1 MNLNTSILKYIEDVK
16 SGSFTVE
23 EFITATLQRI
33 KDVDEDVHAYLSL
46 NNSAINDAKLIDQKI
61 SSGGKIGQCYGFPIS
76 IKDNICITG
85 TKTTC
90 ASKILENFVAPYT
103 STVVNRLQNEDAVIT
118 GKTNLDEFA
127 MGLTTEFS
135 AFGPTKNPWN
145 LDYVPGGS
153 SGGSAASVAANECLA
168 SLGSD
173 TGGSVR
179 NPASFC
185 SVVGLKPTYGLI
197 SRYGLISYANSIE
210 QIGPMTKTVKDSAFM
225 LNIIAGKDANDDTT
239 IDNNKVN
246 YLENIEDG
254 IEGKK
259 IGIIKE
265 MTTSEGLSSEVSTA
279 TKDAI
284 GDFESLG
291 AWCEEVTL
299 PTIPYTV
306 AAYYTIT
313 STEAGSNLARYDN
326 IRYGYELE
334 SEGYEYN
341 SYISKSRTKFGPE
354 VTRRIILGGFV
365 PSAGHAGKYFLKA
378 LKVKSKLISE
388 INKAFEKF
396 DYLIAPTA
404 PVQPFKFGEKIDDP
418 ITLMLLDYNT
428 VTANLT
434 GKPAIS
440 VPYRVINGLPIGMQI
455 MANSLEEKSLLQS
468 AYALESKT
476 KTPRGSIMTK
486 IGLEIHCQL
495 TKLESKLF
503 CSCKANYREFEPN
516 HNICPVCMGLPGS
529 LPRLNQKAVE
539 SATSIAMALSC
550 ETPEKIAFFRKNYFY
565 PDLPKKLSD
574 YSTKCLW
581 RHEYWRRRICQC

>member
-1 MNLNTSILKYIEDVK
+1 
-16 SGSFTVE
+16 
-23 EFITATLQRI
+23 
-33 KDVDEDVHAYLSL
+33 
-46 NNSAINDAKLIDQKI
+46 
-61 SSGGKIGQCYGFPIS
+61 
-76 IKDNICITG
+76 
-85 TKTTC
+85 
-90 ASKILENFVAPYT
+90 
-103 STVVNRLQNEDAVIT
+103 
-118 GKTNLDEFA
+118 

-197 SRYGLISYANSIE
+197 SRYGLVSYANSIE

-225 LNIIAGKDANDDTT
+225 LNIISGQDPNDDTT
-239 IDNNKVN
+239 INNN
-246 YLENIEDG
+246 NPDYLDGIDSG

-265 MTTSEGLSSEVSTA
+265 MTAEGLSSEVSSA

-284 GDFESLG
+284 DDFESLG
-291 AWCEEVTL
+291 ASCEDVSL

-326 IRYGYELE
+326 IRYGYEFE

-378 LKVKSKLISE
+378 LKVKSKLTSE
-388 INKAFEKF
+388 INNAFKKF
-396 DYLIAPTA
+396 DYLISPTA

-418 ITLMLLDYNT
+418 VTLMLLDYNT

-440 VPYRVINGLPIGMQI
+440 IPYSVVNGLPIGMQI
-455 MANSLEEKSLLQS
+455 IANSLQEKSLFQS
-468 AYALESKT
+468 AYALET
-476 KTPRGSIMTK
+476 KT
-486 IGLEIHCQL
+486 
-495 TKLESKLF
+495 
-503 CSCKANYREFEPN
+503 N
-516 HNICPVCMGLPGS
+516 LPEVP
-529 LPRLNQKAVE
+529 L
-539 SATSIAMALSC
+539 
-550 ETPEKIAFFRKNYFY
+550 
-565 PDLPKKLSD
+565 
-574 YSTKCLW
+574 
-581 RHEYWRRRICQC
+581 

>member
-1 MNLNTSILKYIEDVK
+1 MNLKTSILDYINDVK
-16 SGSFTVE
+16 SGSFSVE
-23 EFITATLQRI
+23 EFTSATIQRI
-33 KDVDEDVHAYLSL
+33 KDVDGDVHAYLSL
-46 NNSAINDAKLIDQKI
+46 NESAIDDARAIDKKI
-61 SSGGKIGQCYGFPIS
+61 SAGEKVGTCYGFPIS

-85 TKTTC
+85 SKTTC

-103 STVVNRLQNEDAVIT
+103 ATVVSKLQSEDAIVT
-118 GKTNLDEFA
+118 GKPNLDEFA

-135 AFGPTKNPWN
+135 AYGPTKNPWN
-145 LDYVPGGS
+145 LKYVPGGS

-210 QIGPMTKTVKDSAFM
+210 QIGPVTKTVKDCGFL
-225 LNIIAGKDANDDTT
+225 LNVIAGQDSNDDTT
-239 IDNNKVN
+239 IDNANSD
-246 YLENIEDG
+246 YLNDIEQG
-254 IEGKK
+254 IEGKN

-265 MTTSEGLSSEVSTA
+265 MTSDGLSPEVSSA
-279 TKDAI
+279 TKNAI
-284 GDFESLG
+284 QDFEKLG
-291 AWCEEVTL
+291 AHCEEVSL

-326 IRYGYELE
+326 IRYGYDFE

-354 VTRRIILGGFV
+354 VIRRIILGGFV

-388 INKAFEKF
+388 ANSAFEKY
-396 DYLIAPTA
+396 DYLISPTA
-404 PVQPFKFGEKIDDP
+404 PVQPFQFGEKIDDP
-418 ITLMLLDYNT
+418 VTLMLLDYNT

-440 VPYRVINGLPIGMQI
+440 VPYRVTDGLPIGMQI
-455 MANSLEEKSLLQS
+455 IGDGKSEKSLLQA

-476 KTPRGSIMTK
+476 
-486 IGLEIHCQL
+486 
-495 TKLESKLF
+495 
-503 CSCKANYREFEPN
+503 
-516 HNICPVCMGLPGS
+516 
-529 LPRLNQKAVE
+529 
-539 SATSIAMALSC
+539 
-550 ETPEKIAFFRKNYFY
+550 
-565 PDLPKKLSD
+565 DLPEVPL
-574 YSTKCLW
+574 
-581 RHEYWRRRICQC
+581 

>member
-1 MNLNTSILKYIEDVK
+1 MELNTSILKYIEDVK
-16 SGSFTVE
+16 SGAFTVE
-23 EFITATLQRI
+23 EFTFAILEQI
-33 KDVDEDVHAYLSL
+33 KDVDENIHAYLSL
-46 NNSAINDAKLIDQKI
+46 NDSSINDAKKIDQKI
-61 SSGGKIGQCYGFPIS
+61 TAGETIGKCYGFPIS

-103 STVVNRLQNEDAVIT
+103 ATVVNRLQYEDVIIT

-135 AFGPTKNPWN
+135 AFGATKNPWN
-145 LDYVPGGS
+145 PDYVPGGS

-197 SRYGLISYANSIE
+197 SRYGLISYSNSIE
-210 QIGPMTKTVKDSAFM
+210 QIGPMTKTVKDSAFL
-225 LNIIAGKDANDDTT
+225 LNIIAGQDSNDDTT
-239 IDNNKVN
+239 INNN
-246 YLENIEDG
+246 NPDYLKEIDSG

-265 MTTSEGLSSEVSTA
+265 MTTDGLSSEVSTA

-284 GDFESLG
+284 KDFESLG
-291 AWCEEVTL
+291 ATCEEISL

-326 IRYGYELE
+326 IRYGYEFE

-388 INKAFEKF
+388 INDAFGKF
-396 DYLIAPTA
+396 DYLISPTT

-418 ITLMLLDYNT
+418 VTLMLLDYNT

-440 VPYRVINGLPIGMQI
+440 IPYRIVNGLPIGIQI
-455 MANSLEEKSLLQS
+455 MANSLQEKSLFQ
-468 AYALESKT
+468 AARALESKT
-476 KTPRGSIMTK
+476 
-486 IGLEIHCQL
+486 
-495 TKLESKLF
+495 
-503 CSCKANYREFEPN
+503 N
-516 HNICPVCMGLPGS
+516 LPEVP
-529 LPRLNQKAVE
+529 L
-539 SATSIAMALSC
+539 
-550 ETPEKIAFFRKNYFY
+550 
-565 PDLPKKLSD
+565 
-574 YSTKCLW
+574 
-581 RHEYWRRRICQC
+581 